1 MLAKSYDTFVLESRN
16 KGRVLDNIY
25 RFTCRSRHTMYMY
38 IAIIIYTS
46 KFIQQL
52 YILKISIIT
61 IASLLYIYICLISGM
76 VAINVSLKTKK
87 HIPYFF
93 SSKLECRQMILDG
106 NSHFKTSRWFSM
118 GNPVSSTN
126 KTVGHNITKILL
138 KTFQKLIY
146 ITYLPLPDDKL
157 IL

>member
-1 MLAKSYDTFVLESRN
+1 
-16 KGRVLDNIY
+16 
-25 RFTCRSRHTMYMY
+25 
-38 IAIIIYTS
+38 
-46 KFIQQL
+46 
-52 YILKISIIT
+52 
-61 IASLLYIYICLISGM
+61 
-76 VAINVSLKTKK
+76 
-87 HIPYFF
+87 
-93 SSKLECRQMILDG
+93 MILDG